1 MTESNYDIL
10 KISEGSSKREIREA
24 YRNLVLEIHSD
35 RGGNDEQFKKIKQA
49 YEDLKLGKKYADS
62 IKVKKEKA
70 KVFSGDSASDKRRK
84 NLLLSSDISIEMKS
98 AEEWAAALNRANA
111 TGVRLFGSKEL
122 GQMEFERKPTK
133 TLSMKG
139 KFWAGHFKYDN
150 SIIMWG
156 SITSPYFS
164 PYERHKSHIHVT
176 SGSFRLIDS
185 IANKYDID
193 GGAKITVTN
202 GDIEVG
208 NVSGRRDLVQDPQ
221 GRVGMSVTREYFTEL
236 NAPNGKLVTGSV
248 RDTVKL
254 NADTIVVLNLVDN
267 IKVTGKNIL
276 VYGSKVTYD
285 VEFILKKDGK
295 IRFYDQGSGFD
306 ISDDATILLEN
317 GKMFK
322 IRDIKHAQMISNG
335 GKDVSYEYLDNINS
349 KKRTKTSD
357 LNAKLGSLGKMFG
370 K

>member
-1 MTESNYDIL
+1 M
-10 KISEGSSKREIREA
+10 
-24 YRNLVLEIHSD
+24 
-35 RGGNDEQFKKIKQA
+35 
-49 YEDLKLGKKYADS
+49 
-62 IKVKKEKA
+62 
-70 KVFSGDSASDKRRK
+70 KRR
-84 NLLLSSDISIEMKS
+84 
-98 AEEWAAALNRANA
+98 R
-111 TGVRLFGSKEL
+111 FSKEL

-193 GGAKITVTN
+193 GAAKITVTN

-254 NADTIVVLNLVDN
+254 NAETIVVLNLVDN

>member
-1 MTESNYDIL
+1 MWVQRRKEELDEELDAAYT
-10 KISEGSSKREIREA
+10 KASEPPFSRK
-24 YRNLVLEIHSD
+24 D
-35 RGGNDEQFKKIKQA
+35 KQA
-49 YEDLKLGKKYADS
+49 YEDLKVGKKYADS

>member
-1 MTESNYDIL
+1 
-10 KISEGSSKREIREA
+10 
-24 YRNLVLEIHSD
+24 
-35 RGGNDEQFKKIKQA
+35 
-49 YEDLKLGKKYADS
+49 
-62 IKVKKEKA
+62 
-70 KVFSGDSASDKRRK
+70 
-84 NLLLSSDISIEMKS
+84 MKS
-98 AEEWAAALNRANA
+98 AEEWVAALNRANT

-176 SGSFRLIDS
+176 SGSFRLVDS
-185 IANKYDID
+185 LENKYDID
-193 GGAKITVTN
+193 GGAKITVTI

-208 NVSGRRDLVQDPQ
+208 NVSGRRESVPDPQ
-221 GRVGMSVTREYFTEL
+221 GRVGMSVIREHFTEL
-236 NAPNGKLVTGSV
+236 NAPNGKLVTGSI

-254 NADTIVVLNLVDN
+254 NADTVVVLNLVDN
-267 IKVTGKNIL
+267 VKVTGKNIL
-276 VYGSKVTYD
+276 VYGNKVTYD
-285 VEFILKKDGK
+285 VEFFLKKGGK
-295 IRFYDQGSGFD
+295 IRFYEQGSGFD

-317 GKMFK
+317 GKKFK

-335 GKDVSYEYLDNINS
+335 GQDVSYEYLDNIGS
-349 KKRTKTSD
+349 KKRTKT
-357 LNAKLGSLGKMFG
+357 NGVNTKLGSLGKIFG

>member
-1 MTESNYDIL
+1 M
-10 KISEGSSKREIREA
+10 
-24 YRNLVLEIHSD
+24 
-35 RGGNDEQFKKIKQA
+35 
-49 YEDLKLGKKYADS
+49 
-62 IKVKKEKA
+62 
-70 KVFSGDSASDKRRK
+70 
-84 NLLLSSDISIEMKS
+84 
-98 AEEWAAALNRANA
+98 
-111 TGVRLFGSKEL
+111 RLFGSKEL

-150 SIIMWG
+150 PIIMWG

-164 PYERHKSHIHVT
+164 PYDRHKSHIHVT
-176 SGSFRLIDS
+176 NGSFRLIDS
-185 IANKYDID
+185 RANKYDID

-208 NVSGRRDLVQDPQ
+208 DVSGRRESVPDPQ
-221 GRVGMSVTREYFTEL
+221 GRVGMSVTREHFTEL
-236 NAPNGKLVTGSV
+236 NAPNGKLVTGSI

-254 NADTIVVLNLVDN
+254 NADTVVVLNLVDN

-276 VYGSKVTYD
+276 VYGNKVTYD
-285 VEFILKKDGK
+285 VEFFLKKGGK

-317 GKMFK
+317 GKKFK

-335 GKDVSYEYLDNINS
+335 GQDVSYEYLDSIGS
-349 KKRTKTSD
+349 KKYTKTNG
-357 LNAKLGSLGKMFG
+357 LNTKLGSLGKIFG
-370 K
+370 R

>member
-1 MTESNYDIL
+1 M
-10 KISEGSSKREIREA
+10 
-24 YRNLVLEIHSD
+24 VLEIHSD
-35 RGGNDEQFKKIKQA
+35 KGGDDEQFKKIKQA
-49 YEDLKLGKKYADS
+49 YEDLKIGKKYADS

>member
-1 MTESNYDIL
+1 MVESNYDIL
-10 KISEGSSKREIREA
+10 KISEGASKREIREA

-35 RGGNDEQFKKIKQA
+35 KGGNDEQFKKIKQA
-49 YEDLKLGKKYADS
+49 YEDLKVGKKYADS